1 MACGSLTA
9 PGLLG
14 PAPRGVDV
22 PRSVTIW
29 LVTLGAV
36 FALALI
42 SGARAAARSL
52 PPLEGVTIIGTYGD
66 VTPNQSVWQLFA
78 VMTAQQSKGKCTG
91 ASQGNYL
98 TWVRQVNETTLTK
111 GGPIALTYPK
121 CTVPSFS
128 VGYDPFKPGF
138 VNQTMNQL
146 YLMGHDYTCGARSFS
161 SYQQLVQA
169 LNGGASQLASLN
181 KGRIH
186 STRVL
191 YPWCAEGIP
200 DPSLKLTVPVSNASG
215 GSPPASASGGRTC
228 IGAEPNQPCQGLSG
242 PE

>member
-1 MACGSLTA
+1 
-9 PGLLG
+9 
-14 PAPRGVDV
+14 V
-22 PRSVTIW
+22 PRSVTIC
-29 LVTLGAV
+29 VVSLGAV
-36 FALALI
+36 FALAL
-42 SGARAAARSL
+42 SSCPRAGARSL
-52 PPLEGVTIIGTYGD
+52 PPLEGVTIIGTYSD

-78 VMTAQQSKGKCTG
+78 VITAQQPKGKCTG

-98 TWVRQVNETTLTK
+98 TWVEQVNETTLTR
-111 GGPIALTYPK
+111 GGEITLTYPK

-161 SYQQLVQA
+161 SYQQLVQV

-181 KGRIH
+181 KGRKH

-200 DPSLKLTVPVSNASG
+200 NPSLTLTVLGSSG
-215 GSPPASASGGRTC
+215 SSGSPPANASGDGTC
-228 IGAEPNQPCQGLSG
+228 IGAKPNQPCQGLSG
-242 PE
+242 PD